1 MNATTEFRR
10 AGATTVP
17 LQLAPRLDLPAA
29 SPLSEAIRA
38 RKGQALDLDAGNVAH
53 LGGLCLQVLLAAAAS
68 WRAAGH
74 RMRISPRSQ
83 AFEDAVA
90 MFGLAP
96 AQLESGQLESE
107 GGA

>member
-1 MNATTEFRR
+1 MTA
-10 AGATTVP
+10 P
-17 LQLAPRLDLPAA
+17 LSLAPRLDLPAA

-38 RKGQALDLDAGNVAH
+38 SKGQALNLDAGNVAH

-68 WRAAGH
+68 WRAAGQTL
-74 RMRISPRSQ
+74 RINPRSQ

-96 AQLESGQLESE
+96 AQARIRRVKHESHHPCRR
-107 GGA
+107 